1 MGTWYWSRYLSI
13 TIGYLVLE
21 QIPGTQADV
30 GYNDTE
36 DPNDKDNDDALMHQE
51 KGEWSHCIGGTR
63 LAAGNSAAGL
73 MHMVC
78 HMMTKKVAMVRLK
91 VIQSCQMCSS

>member
-1 MGTWYWSRYLSI
+1 MDFRLAGGS
-13 TIGYLVLE
+13 GYLVLE
-21 QIPGTQADV
+21 QIPVDKYWVLGTRADIFRIPGTQADV
-30 GYNDTE
+30 GYNDSE

-78 HMMTKKVAMVRLK
+78 RMMRG
-91 VIQSCQMCSS
+91 